1 MQSLATSE
9 RSRLHSFPGN
19 QVENGYN
26 QVNQDNSF
34 LSGIKQ
40 RLLSFI
46 FQGMWNEETDQ
57 TVVGLSLFT
66 LCYFFWPQRYLR
78 SLSRSILAHY
88 PVIYM

>member
-9 RSRLHSFPGN
+9 RSRLNPFPGN
-19 QVENGYN
+19 QVGNSHN
-26 QVNQDNSF
+26 QVNQDDSF

-57 TVVGLSLFT
+57 AMVGLSLFT
-66 LCYFFWPQRYLR
+66 LCYFVGPK
-78 SLSRSILAHY
+78 SI
-88 PVIYM
+88 